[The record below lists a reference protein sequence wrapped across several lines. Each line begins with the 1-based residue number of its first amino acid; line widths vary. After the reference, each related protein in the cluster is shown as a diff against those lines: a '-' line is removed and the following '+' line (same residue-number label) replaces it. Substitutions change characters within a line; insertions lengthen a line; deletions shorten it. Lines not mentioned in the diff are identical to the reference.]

1 MSINSKNFK
10 NFSRLENILIIG
22 NGGRENSLAWAIQ
35 KNELIK
41 KVYLI
46 PGNGGSERIN
56 KCERIKI
63 DVNKKD
69 ELLEKLDSLKIDL
82 IVIGPE
88 IPLANGLADFLRK
101 KNFKVFGPNKDGA
114 KLEFS
119 KSWAKEFMQDANIPT
134 ANFWKVNSLEEA
146 KRIID
151 SSSIPLV
158 VKADGLASGKGVFI
172 PDSKDECFCAAE
184 SIFNGKFGNAGNVI
198 VLEEKI
204 QGPEVSVFALCDGKR
219 YTLLPTAQDHKRLNE
234 KDQGP
239 NTGGM
244 GAYSPAPLLTKD
256 YLDKIIKEIIE
267 PTINELNK
275 RNIDYRGV
283 IYFGL
288 MITKSGPK
296 VIEYNCRFGDP
307 ECQTIMPLMDQNFV
321 FLLEKC
327 SMGSLTGDEKIN
339 TSDKV
344 RGCVIAKSKG
354 YPHEYKTGFEISIGK
369 IDSNNCQIFDSGTS
383 LSKNGK
389 LLTDGGRVLSVVCQD
404 KDFDFVFE
412 VFADLVTFF
421 SFFKGVS
428 VDTALLNRIDFSLFR
443 NLEIIGIFK

>member
-1 MSINSKNFK
+1 MSINSKNSKGSSRFK
-10 NFSRLENILIIG
+10 NILIIG

-35 KNELIK
+35 KNESIK
-41 KVYLI
+41 KVYII
-46 PGNGGSERIN
+46 PGNAGTERIN
-56 KCERIKI
+56 KCERIKMDI
-63 DVNKKD
+63 NNKI
-69 ELLEKLDSLKIDL
+69 ELVEKLNFLNINL

-101 KNFKVFGPNKDGA
+101 KEFKVFGPGKDGA
-114 KLEFS
+114 KLEYS

-134 ANFWKVNSLEEA
+134 AKFWKVNSLEEA
-146 KRIID
+146 KKIIY

-172 PDSKDECFCAAE
+172 PDSKDECFKVTE
-184 SIFNGKFGNAGNVI
+184 SILNGKFGSSGNLV

-219 YTLLPTAQDHKRLNE
+219 YVLLPSAQDHKRLNE
-234 KDQGP
+234 KDRGP

-244 GAYSPAPLLTKD
+244 GAYSPTPLLTED
-256 YLDKIIKEIIE
+256 YLERIIKEIIE
-267 PTINELNK
+267 PTINQLNK
-275 RNIDYRGV
+275 KNIDYRGV

-327 SMGSLTGDEKIN
+327 SMGNLTGDEKIN

-344 RGCVIAKSKG
+344 SGCVIATSKG
-354 YPHEYKTGFEISIGK
+354 YPHEYKTGFQIKIGK
-369 IDSNNCQIFDSGTS
+369 IDSNDCQIFDSGTS
-383 LSKNGK
+383 LSANGK
-389 LLTDGGRVLSVVCQD
+389 LLTDGGRVLSIVCQD
-404 KDFDFVFE
+404 KDFDMVFE
-412 VFADLVTFF
+412 KAYKNLKEINFEGIF
-421 SFFKGVS
+421 
-428 VDTALLNRIDFSLFR
+428 FR
-443 NLEIIGIFK
+443 NDIGHQVRKNFSKEH

>member
-1 MSINSKNFK
+1 MGIHSPSTKSFI
-10 NFSRLENILIIG
+10 RLENILIIG

-35 KNELIK
+35 KNELVK

-46 PGNGGSERIN
+46 PGNAGSERIN
-56 KCERIKI
+56 KCERVKI
-63 DVNKKD
+63 NINNKN
-69 ELLEKLDSLKIDL
+69 ELVEKLYFLKIDL
-82 IVIGPE
+82 VVIGPE

-101 KNFKVFGPNKDGA
+101 QDFKVFGPNKDGA

-146 KRIID
+146 KKIIN

-172 PDSKDECFCAAE
+172 PNSKDECFEAAE
-184 SIFNGKFGNAGNVI
+184 SIFNGRFGNSGSVV

-204 QGPEVSVFALCDGKR
+204 QGPEVSVFALCDGER
-219 YTLLPTAQDHKRLNE
+219 YILLPTAQDHKRLNE
-234 KDQGP
+234 KDKGP

-244 GAYSPAPLLTKD
+244 GAYSPAPLLTED
-256 YLDKIIKEIIE
+256 YLDRIIKEIIE

-275 RNIDYRGV
+275 RNIDYKGV

-307 ECQTIMPLMDQNFV
+307 ECQTIMPLMDQNFL

-327 SMGSLTGDEKIN
+327 SMGNLTGDEKIN
-339 TSDKV
+339 ISDKV
-344 RGCVIAKSKG
+344 SGCVIATSKG
-354 YPHEYKTGFEISIGK
+354 YPQEYKTGFQIKIGK
-369 IDSNNCQIFDSGTS
+369 IDSSDFQIFDSGTS
-383 LSKNGK
+383 FSENGT
-389 LLTDGGRVLSVVCQD
+389 LLTDGGRVLSIVCQD
-404 KDFDFVFE
+404 KNFDMVFE
-412 VFADLVTFF
+412 KAYKNLKKIHFE
-421 SFFKGVS
+421 G
-428 VDTALLNRIDFSLFR
+428 IYFR
-443 NLEIIGIFK
+443 NDIGHQVRKNFSWDN

>member
-1 MSINSKNFK
+1 MEIYSPSSRNF
-10 NFSRLENILIIG
+10 NRLEKILIIG

-35 KNELIK
+35 KNELVK

-46 PGNGGSERIN
+46 PGNAGSERIN

-63 DVNKKD
+63 DINSKN
-69 ELLEKLDSLKIDL
+69 ELLEKLDFLKIDL
-82 IVIGPE
+82 VIIGPE

-101 KNFKVFGPNKDGA
+101 KDFKVFGPNKDGA

-134 ANFWKVNSLEEA
+134 ANFWKVNSLEES
-146 KRIID
+146 KKIIN

-172 PDSKDECFCAAE
+172 PNTKDECLKAAE
-184 SIFNGKFGNAGNVI
+184 SIFNGRFGNSGNVV
-198 VLEEKI
+198 VLEERI
-204 QGPEVSVFALCDGKR
+204 QGPEVSVFALCDGER

-234 KDQGP
+234 EDKGP

-244 GAYSPAPLLTKD
+244 GAYSPAPLITED
-256 YLDKIIKEIIE
+256 YLDRIIKEIIE

-307 ECQTIMPLMDQNFV
+307 ECQTIMPLMDKNFV

-327 SMGSLTGDEKIN
+327 SMGNLTGKEKIN

-344 RGCVIAKSKG
+344 SGCVIATSKG
-354 YPHEYKTGFEISIGK
+354 YPHKYKTGFQIKIGK
-369 IDSNNCQIFDSGTS
+369 IDSNDCQIFDSGTS
-383 LSKNGK
+383 LNENGK
-389 LLTDGGRVLSVVCQD
+389 LFTDGGRVLSIVCQD
-404 KDFDFVFE
+404 KDFDRVFE
-412 VFADLVTFF
+412 KAYKNLKEIHFE
-421 SFFKGVS
+421 G
-428 VDTALLNRIDFSLFR
+428 IYFR
-443 NLEIIGIFK
+443 NDIGHQVRKNFYKEN